1 VNNIF
6 LAKQSVVLESEFKKH
21 APAVSR
27 HAFTFD
33 IAQISS
39 RQELQTLESDWRG
52 LEAENQI
59 TPTVFQSYDW
69 VKNWCSAYRDS
80 IASGKLTILTGRQ
93 EGKLVFIFPL
103 MITTMHGLKAL
114 QWLTEPIGQYGDVLC
129 AKGQDTQNWMG
140 QSIAFLR
147 AAKKFDLLR
156 LRHVRADS
164 LAAPYVQTQMH
175 DAKFYERAPYLDL
188 TQFKS
193 DEEYDARYTSNQRKR
208 RKKIRKNL
216 EDLGAVSFKKLKPA
230 ESKLAIDISIE
241 EKNAWLAERG
251 RYNRVMGCPH
261 HIGFLKSM
269 TDAKSANFEMVTT
282 ELSTAGKPMSWE
294 IAFQYRGTHFAYIT
308 SHMNQH
314 TDLSPGRLH
323 MDLSQRA
330 AIAAGLKRFDLMVP
344 YDQHKESWSSAMVD
358 TNDYYI
364 GLSSLGSAYGNI
376 YLRNLR
382 PLVRK
387 LYYKTPP
394 WALRLLQTICCNK

>member
-1 VNNIF
+1 VNSTF
-6 LAKQSVVLESEFKKH
+6 LAKQTVVLETSHIKQVST
-21 APAVSR
+21 APLRPSAVELSMVS
-27 HAFTFD
+27 T
-33 IAQISS
+33 
-39 RQELQTLESDWRG
+39 RQDLQTLEFEWRG

-59 TPTVFQSYDW
+59 TATVFQSYDW
-69 VKNWCSAYRDS
+69 VKNWCSAYCES
-80 IASGKLTILTGRQ
+80 IANGELTILAGRH

-103 MITTMHGLKAL
+103 MVTRMHGLKAL

-129 AKGQDTQNWMG
+129 AKGQDAQKWMS
-140 QSIAFLR
+140 QSLVFLR

-175 DAKFYERAPYLDL
+175 DAKYYERAPYLDL

-208 RKKIRKNL
+208 RKKIRKSL
-216 EDLGAVSFKKLKPA
+216 EDLGAVSFKKLQPTEAKF
-230 ESKLAIDISIE
+230 AIELSIKQ
-241 EKNAWLAERG
+241 KNEWLAERG
-251 RYNRVMGCPH
+251 RFNRIMGCSH
-261 HIGFLKSM
+261 HIDFLKSM
-269 TDAKSANFEMVTT
+269 TDANSADFEMVTT
-282 ELSTAGKPMSWE
+282 ELSTAGVPMSWE

-308 SHMNQH
+308 SHVNQH

-330 AIAAGLKRFDLMVP
+330 AIAAGLKKFDLMVP

-364 GLSSLGSAYGNI
+364 GLSSLGSAYGTI

-387 LYYKTPP
+387 LYYKTPS
-394 WALRLLQTICCNK
+394 WALRFLQTICCKK